1 MGMSKRKIRN
11 RKVIKQLCTYF
22 LKYNQVILVDLNNCS
37 NEQIQTARI
46 AIQQSE
52 KPGEFIVGKNTI
64 INKALKWL
72 TSEPEKGTKEFEDH
86 SKWARKESLKSLV
99 KEIQGNVGII
109 FSDEDYSSI
118 KEKIEKKQLRVAA
131 KVGAESPTDVFI
143 PPGPTNIDVGKVS
156 VFQKLNVAT
165 KAVRNMLEI
174 QKEVHVLKKGEKVT
188 ANAAELCRLMDIK
201 PFVYK
206 LTMTRVWLN
215 GKEDSD
221 LRHHP
226 EGRYDQHQH

>member
-1 MGMSKRKIRN
+1 MSKRKIRN

-22 LKYNQVILVDLNNCS
+22 LKYNQVLLVDLNNCS
-37 NEQIQTARI
+37 NSQIQAARVL
-46 AIQQSE
+46 IQQSE
-52 KPGEFIVGKNTI
+52 KRGEFIVGKNTI

-72 TSEPEKGTKEFEDH
+72 TTEPEKGTKEFEDH
-86 SKWARKESLKSLV
+86 SLWQRKESLKSLV

-118 KEKIEKKQLRVAA
+118 KEKIERQVLRVAA
-131 KVGAESPTDVFI
+131 KVGAESPSDVFI
-143 PPGPTNIDVGKVS
+143 PPGPTNIDVGKVQ

-174 QKEVHVLKKGEKVT
+174 QKEVHVLKKGEKVSS
-188 ANAAELCRLMDIK
+188 NAAELCRLMDIK

-206 LTMTRVWLN
+206 LTLTRVWLN
-215 GKEDSD
+215 GMQ
-221 LRHHP
+221 LLNFRHHP
-226 EGRYDQHQH
+226 EGRHDQHQH